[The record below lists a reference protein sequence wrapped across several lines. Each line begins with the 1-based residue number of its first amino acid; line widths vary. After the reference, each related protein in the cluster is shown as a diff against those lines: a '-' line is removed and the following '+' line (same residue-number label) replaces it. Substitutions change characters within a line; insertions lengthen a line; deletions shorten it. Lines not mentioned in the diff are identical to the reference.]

1 MKNSKEMLALST
13 VVALSTVNP
22 TDSGATNLINE
33 DLNENYSKARVY
45 SKREEDKSN
54 NPHVHFLS
62 QYDLNFAKELET
74 RLKIEITNVA
84 PSNLLSKEKN
94 LMKTKSK
101 TPFGLR
107 YTEKSHNNEEEGFT
121 VTWKDVDCDTQ
132 WTIDG

>member
-1 MKNSKEMLALST
+1 MKKSKEILALST
-13 VVALSTVNP
+13 VVALSTVSP

-33 DLNENYSKARVY
+33 DLNKNHSKTRVY
-45 SKREEDKSN
+45 SKREEDKSKK
-54 NPHVHFLS
+54 PHAHFLS
-62 QYDLNFAKELET
+62 QYDLNFEKELET
-74 RLKIEITNVA
+74 RSNAEITNVA

-94 LMKTKSK
+94 LMKVKSK
-101 TPFGLR
+101 IPFGLR